1 MDRVINTLAIGT
13 CRVAGPCENLTSNG
27 FDGLEKFPHHLHYPS
42 QILQTLQHYDGH
54 NVIPQKLLYL
64 MSEDSIRKSA
74 TRPGYIKSHAFE
86 VRQRKGFTKQFDKYI
101 IELSGLH
108 ELVHTSGMFVEYF
121 AKRDLSEYSERLQ
134 SLGAEGLIEY
144 VYPKDIT
151 ARQVA
156 DDYFLSVMSDISKFL
171 HNKPILWVSHFDAS
185 APARVRES
193 RQRCIDLVR
202 KGAQKTGGSFFD
214 PTNVVN
220 SLGQHKALKEN
231 GDDLAHFSD
240 EAMSCLAEVYRSWI
254 YTGGHRWIQN
264 KKSYSRLLRKPMFHL
279 STGLLFAVTGYYF
292 I

>member
-1 MDRVINTLAIGT
+1 
-13 CRVAGPCENLTSNG
+13 
-27 FDGLEKFPHHLHYPS
+27 
-42 QILQTLQHYDGH
+42 
-54 NVIPQKLLYL
+54 

-74 TRPGYIKSHAFE
+74 MRPGFIASHSIE
-86 VRQRKGFTKQFDKYI
+86 IRKHKGFTKQYDKYI

-108 ELVHTSGMFVEYF
+108 ELVHSSGMFVEYF
-121 AKRDLSEYSERLQ
+121 ARRDLSEYSEQLQ
-134 SLGAEGLIEY
+134 NLSSEGLIDY
-144 VYPKDIT
+144 VYPTDIT

-156 DDYFLSVMSDISKFL
+156 DDYFISVMSDISKFL

-193 RQRCIDLVR
+193 RKRCIDLVKR
-202 KGAQKTGGSFFD
+202 GAEKTGGSFFD

-254 YTGGHRWIQN
+254 YTGSHRWIY
-264 KKSYSRLLRKPMFHL
+264 KKKRYSRLLRKPMFHL
-279 STGLLFAVTGYYF
+279 STGLLFAATGFYF